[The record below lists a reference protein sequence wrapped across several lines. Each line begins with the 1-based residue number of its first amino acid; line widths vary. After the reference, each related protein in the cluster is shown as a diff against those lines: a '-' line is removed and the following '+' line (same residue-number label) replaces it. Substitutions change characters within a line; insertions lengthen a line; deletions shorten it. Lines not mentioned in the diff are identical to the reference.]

1 MGRRGDRRPKEV
13 MDPGCP
19 SDKRNLRNRLW
30 QAGRDNDA
38 DHNGTSSQLPKD
50 LGRVPAAFACS
61 GKAAATGVAAKEAVL
76 AHFQYTSDFPVAS
89 DRSVMGNEPK
99 PPNRPM
105 SMSNVSVTVTSSLS

>member
-13 MDPGCP
+13 MNPGCP

-50 LGRVPAAFACS
+50 LGRVPAAFPLS
-61 GKAAATGVAAKEAVL
+61 VRRYSLFTLYIRNFLHIPLLEYMLQKASPQGETTPCGL
-76 AHFQYTSDFPVAS
+76 
-89 DRSVMGNEPK
+89 M
-99 PPNRPM
+99 
-105 SMSNVSVTVTSSLS
+105 L

>member
-1 MGRRGDRRPKEV
+1 MT
-13 MDPGCP
+13 
-19 SDKRNLRNRLW
+19 
-30 QAGRDNDA
+30 RDA
-38 DHNGTSSQLPKD
+38 SRS
-50 LGRVPAAFACS
+50 
-61 GKAAATGVAAKEAVL
+61 ATDINKNPVSLSLIHIWGALAGVAAKETVL